1 MKTLRRSRL
10 PKKTNV
16 LKPIEKELK
25 PIEDVL
31 KQMEKL
37 IKQHLREQVTEHR
50 DNRRRYQRQLMLP
63 QQLIHTHTHTHTH
76 THMRYPSSFVLQRKA
91 TLRTPPHTHTRTYP
105 PALTCN
111 HKAPLPLSPP
121 DLV

>member
-10 PKKTNV
+10 PKKTNE

-37 IKQHLREQVTEHR
+37 IKQHLRDLVTEHR
-50 DNRRRYQRQLMLP
+50 CNRR
-63 QQLIHTHTHTHTH
+63 
-76 THMRYPSSFVLQRKA
+76 
-91 TLRTPPHTHTRTYP
+91 
-105 PALTCN
+105 
-111 HKAPLPLSPP
+111 
-121 DLV
+121 